1 MVALALH
8 LLLACRAVDEIVLA
22 QLLDAQVVQR
32 DLHSFSQ
39 VLQYEFA
46 LLATAS
52 ECCKKYKAKKRKA
65 KPKQKCARKR
75 KADKKK
81 RKEKKRKEKKR
92 KEKKR
97 KEKKKTIKTEKK
109 SAYQNRPTSLCIF
122 FRR

>member
-46 LLATAS
+46 LLSTAS

-65 KPKQKCARKR
+65 KPKREVCEE
-75 KADKKK
+75 
-81 RKEKKRKEKKR
+81 EK
-92 KEKKR
+92 
-97 KEKKKTIKTEKK
+97 
-109 SAYQNRPTSLCIF
+109 S
-122 FRR
+122 